1 MGFRLNFDSKLGHK
15 PGHYLIQS
23 GIAGLMTMVFLSFLH
38 LIRYHGIV
46 AALGATTF
54 MIFTMPHRV
63 STRPRYVIGG
73 YLMGGLAGV
82 LITFALKSPDPGTIA
97 IRIFLVGALTVA
109 IASLLMVVT
118 NTEHP
123 PAAGFA
129 LALILQP
136 WDFKTLGY
144 VLAWVCLLSVA
155 KHYLKRF
162 LIDLL

>member
-1 MGFRLNFDSKLGHK
+1 MKLEFKFDSKLRRK

-23 GIAGLMTMVFLSFLH
+23 AVAGFMTMMFLSFLR
-38 LIRYHGIV
+38 LVTYHGIV

-73 YLMGGLAGV
+73 YVMAAITGILVNFAFKLPEPQGQILA
-82 LITFALKSPDPGTIA
+82 TFI
-97 IRIFLVGALTVA
+97 VGAITVG
-109 IASLLMVVT
+109 ITSLLMVST

-123 PAAGFA
+123 PAAGFS

-136 WDFKTLGY
+136 WDFRTLLY
-144 VLAWVCLLSVA
+144 VLAWVCLLSIA
-155 KHYLKRF
+155 KHALRRYLV
-162 LIDLL
+162 DLL